1 MKHHQKEQCLQ
12 DEAAQKEK
20 LRAWAPEAGKKKG
33 MYYPEEI
40 VEQVIAAN
48 DIVDVIGSHVHLKKS
63 GASFMG
69 LCPFHN
75 EKTPSFSVHP
85 GKQVFHCFG
94 CGEGGNVLTFLMKYE
109 NYSFQEALKVLADRA
124 GIKLPEAN
132 YSEEARK
139 RNDQRAELLAINKE
153 AATYY
158 FKLLRSPKGKK
169 GLAYFEE
176 RKLSPQTMS
185 SFGLGFADGS
195 SSDMVSHLRS
205 KGFSDEN
212 ILLSGIAAY
221 DEKRGLH
228 DKFWNRVIFPIMDV
242 TNRVIGFG
250 GRVMGDGKPKYL
262 NSPETPVF
270 DKSRNLYGLNIAKK
284 TKCGYFILCEGYMDV
299 IAMHQA
305 GFTQAVASLGTSFT
319 DGQAAVLK
327 RYVKQVLLSY
337 DSDGAGVKAA
347 MRNIGILHAAGLTG
361 KVVNLEP
368 YKDPD
373 EFMKNLGPEEF
384 QKRLDQAENSFFYQI
399 RQIEKN
405 YRMEDPASRSE
416 FYHEIAKRLCGF
428 ADEIERDSYVKAM
441 SQKYFIDEGMLRREV
456 ASYGRVLTGQEGQ
469 ADARREDRFAGA
481 YPQTAASPAV
491 RPKDPT
497 ADKRMSTL
505 ERAKIRNECLLLTCV
520 SDDPGLYP
528 QIRDYISAE
537 DFSEGVPRQAA
548 EKYFAILEKEAG
560 DKLAQASGNGVRP
573 HASPSVVIAMFEDEE
588 EQRQAAALFE
598 TRLPGIG
605 EEEVQKLLR
614 DVLCSVKRNSIDRLS
629 ANMTDAAALGKLMK
643 ARKDLAALQKIPL
656 VLMIPGSES

>member
-1 MKHHQKEQCLQ
+1 
-12 DEAAQKEK
+12 
-20 LRAWAPEAGKKKG
+20 

-185 SFGLGFADGS
+185 AFGLGFADGS

-428 ADEIERDSYVKAM
+428 SDEIERDSYLKAM

-469 ADARREDRFAGA
+469 NDAGREDRFAGA

-614 DVLCSVKRNSIDRLS
+614 DVLCSVKRNSIDRLP

-643 ARKDLAALQKIPL
+643 ARKDLTALQKIPL
-656 VLMIPGSES
+656 VLMVPGSET

>member
-1 MKHHQKEQCLQ
+1 ML
-12 DEAAQKEK
+12 AV
-20 LRAWAPEAGKKKG
+20 GKKKG

-176 RKLSPQTMS
+176 RTLSPQTMS
-185 SFGLGFADGS
+185 AFGLGFADGS

-347 MRNIGILHAAGLTG
+347 MRNIGILHEAGLTG

-428 ADEIERDSYVKAM
+428 SDEIERDSYLKAM

-469 ADARREDRFAGA
+469 NDAGREERFAGA
-481 YPQTAASPAV
+481 YPQAAVSPAA

-614 DVLCSVKRNSIDRLS
+614 DVLCSVKRNSIDWLS

-643 ARKDLAALQKIPL
+643 ARKDLTALQRIPL
-656 VLMIPGSES
+656 VLMVPGSES

>member
-1 MKHHQKEQCLQ
+1 
-12 DEAAQKEK
+12 
-20 LRAWAPEAGKKKG
+20 

-185 SFGLGFADGS
+185 AFGLGFADGS

-469 ADARREDRFAGA
+469 NDAGREDRFAGV

-643 ARKDLAALQKIPL
+643 ARKDLTALQRIPL
-656 VLMIPGSES
+656 VLMVPGSET

>member
-1 MKHHQKEQCLQ
+1 MKRHQE
-12 DEAAQKEK
+12 EK
-20 LRAWAPEAGKKKG
+20 LRAGATEAGKKKE

-185 SFGLGFADGS
+185 AFGLGFADGS

-399 RQIEKN
+399 RQIEKS

-469 ADARREDRFAGA
+469 ADAGREDRFAGA